1 MPKDWQLWYERS
13 SPKTQEFSVWEEEEQ
28 AKNPKEK
35 IEGIMKKWHF
45 ITKDKRRE
53 CFKKKDMVN
62 CMEYCLE
69 VKSDEDS
76 FYTDKI
82 RKLLGPQQEHFP
94 PRGEVEVIHLGHL
107 GRTTASQVDAKEVK
121 TGGGS
126 WREKVEG
133 PLAWRS
139 HSEGT

>member
-13 SPKTQEFSVWEEEEQ
+13 SPKTQEFSIWEEEEQ

-53 CFKKKDMVN
+53 CFKKDMVN

-76 FYTDKI
+76 FCTDKI

-94 PRGEVEVIHLGHL
+94 PRGEVEVIHLGYPGKNYCL
-107 GRTTASQVDAKEVK
+107 SGRCEGSKDRRRFTERESGGTAGVEISQ
-121 TGGGS
+121 
-126 WREKVEG
+126 
-133 PLAWRS
+133 
-139 HSEGT
+139 